1 MAAAIK
7 SALPASPLDGSGR
20 CIFVSSSEGPIQAGA
35 ARRILYVLNQYILSE
50 NRIFWMSIRCRP
62 TPSAAHWPALPSIEH
77 DLALLGHRRAPS
89 LCSPS
94 SCLEQYTCALI
105 KATPSTSIPHGSYQC
120 DGYGNTLYR
129 GNDAMRVARIESQI
143 SMVDVDPSDPDF
155 RGVLGDALRDVHPD
169 WVDLDDSVGHQ
180 GLLVMV
186 NLTLLQFFTYDQGR
200 MVLTHCDKPSAF
212 ARRLAYERNHYEVAQ
227 PPYLLFIQD
236 GKGGCYRHP
245 KGVCISG
252 MGA

>member
-1 MAAAIK
+1 MLAKLLFGAIHM
-7 SALPASPLDGSGR
+7 R
-20 CIFVSSSEGPIQAGA
+20 TYQ
-35 ARRILYVLNQYILSE
+35 
-50 NRIFWMSIRCRP
+50 
-62 TPSAAHWPALPSIEH
+62 
-77 DLALLGHRRAPS
+77 
-89 LCSPS
+89 
-94 SCLEQYTCALI
+94 
-105 KATPSTSIPHGSYQC
+105 ATPSTSIPHESYQC

-155 RGVLGDALRDVHPD
+155 SGVLGDALRDVHPD

-236 GKGGCYRHP
+236 GKEVVIDTR
-245 KGVCISG
+245 KGVSISG